1 MKHIHKETV
10 LLGAVLVIAV
20 GLFAGALMLGERL
33 SSPVSGLCFG
43 AAGILGGV
51 AGSRLIMA
59 RVEWSWTPEERKEIE
74 RGERDER
81 NVTIREK
88 AAYSSW
94 YWSLYLLWGAVAAD
108 PGDAGRAVCR
118 PCIGGHRAA
127 LRFLHGQCRA
137 LVPADVTRPVPG
149 GFRAGKRQE
158 KTRKRMAYGA
168 VSEEVPLSVGG
179 DAVGGG

>member
-59 RVEWSWTPEERKEIE
+59 RVERSGTS
-74 RGERDER
+74 G
-81 NVTIREK
+81 
-88 AAYSSW
+88 
-94 YWSLYLLWGAVAAD
+94 
-108 PGDAGRAVCR
+108 
-118 PCIGGHRAA
+118 
-127 LRFLHGQCRA
+127 
-137 LVPADVTRPVPG
+137 
-149 GFRAGKRQE
+149 
-158 KTRKRMAYGA
+158 M
-168 VSEEVPLSVGG
+168 
-179 DAVGGG
+179 

>member
-59 RVEWSWTPEERKEIE
+59 RVERSWTP
-74 RGERDER
+74 
-81 NVTIREK
+81 
-88 AAYSSW
+88 
-94 YWSLYLLWGAVAAD
+94 
-108 PGDAGRAVCR
+108 AGRAVYR

-149 GFRAGKRQE
+149 GFHAGKRQE
-158 KTRKRMAYGA
+158 KTRKKMAYGA

>member
-59 RVEWSWTPEERKEIE
+59 RVERSWTPEERKEIE

-88 AAYSSW
+88 TAYSSW
-94 YWSLYLLWGAVAAD
+94 YWSLYRLY
-108 PGDAGRAVCR
+108 
-118 PCIGGHRAA
+118 I
-127 LRFLHGQCRA
+127 A
-137 LVPADVTRPVPG
+137 LVSAAIVLHCVFYMVNVGRWS
-149 GFRAGKRQE
+149 R
-158 KTRKRMAYGA
+158 RM
-168 VSEEVPLSVGG
+168 
-179 DAVGGG
+179 

>member
-59 RVEWSWTPEERKEIE
+59 RVERSWTPEERKEIE

-94 YWSLYLLWGAVAAD
+94 YWTLYLLWAVF
-108 PGDAGRAVCR
+108 
-118 PCIGGHRAA
+118 
-127 LRFLHGQCRA
+127 FLTLVLGSGFPTA
-137 LVPADVTRPVPG
+137 LV
-149 GFRAGKRQE
+149 
-158 KTRKRMAYGA
+158 A
-168 VSEEVPLSVGG
+168 VVITLHCVFYM
-179 DAVGGG
+179 VNVNRWTKKL